1 MKIYCYCQLLSSFPT
16 FRYGCRITMS
26 HIWIYISNTI
36 DYVSHMNDYV
46 SYINIYPTSRYKY
59 ISHFHIWIYIPL
71 TDINIYH
78 TSTKKIVEILKLTL
92 LYKKISISDFLEN
105 KNMKRKT
112 QIFPY
117 STEGGIRKRKS
128 IRIKIIQYNID
139 KINIFNQ

>member
-1 MKIYCYCQLLSSFPT
+1 LKIYCYCQLLSSFPT
-16 FRYGCRITMS
+16 FRYGWRITMS

-46 SYINIYPTSRYKY
+46 SYINIYPTSTYEWLCLIYKY

-128 IRIKIIQYNID
+128 IRIKII
-139 KINIFNQ
+139 